1 MALGSVRPFRIS
13 LKIALAFALVL
24 ALPSVVIG
32 YQISGHR
39 NDDQAPALVRS
50 SQTDSPL
57 LLVYSDGSAAIPAS
71 GAAGNTQVFPE
82 GTYSFDPTTN
92 STGYRLHASSDVAS
106 LSQLALAGDGL
117 RLIGLS
123 WSDGRNGLHVFD
135 AFDGSLISSVDLGR
149 IDGGIHSLASVNGD
163 RIFVPVFAGTG
174 QTSSLV
180 SIDASTGERAWESPL
195 GDDAMTLGVD
205 LSPDGRAIF
214 ITGYSDRI
222 MVVDATSGSI
232 IDKIETPRLVE
243 SPYFSWWHEGV
254 FSPDGRHYYA
264 VNAFIETDSVAVAV
278 IDVANRRIVR
288 TEVVSF
294 RGDPS
299 ASGGLGQSVLGRLL
313 ALFCPANVAA
323 KVPPS
328 SGSVSLSPGGRRLYI
343 ANWNALIVID
353 PTTLKLVAVPIR
365 SEPRKPSINGV
376 VLDKDGSKAYVT
388 VGTQIHILDIAGD
401 EFVEIG
407 TLAAPAHATA
417 LE

>member
-1 MALGSVRPFRIS
+1 
-13 LKIALAFALVL
+13 
-24 ALPSVVIG
+24 
-32 YQISGHR
+32 
-39 NDDQAPALVRS
+39 
-50 SQTDSPL
+50 
-57 LLVYSDGSAAIPAS
+57 
-71 GAAGNTQVFPE
+71 
-82 GTYSFDPTTN
+82 
-92 STGYRLHASSDVAS
+92 
-106 LSQLALAGDGL
+106 
-117 RLIGLS
+117 
-123 WSDGRNGLHVFD
+123 
-135 AFDGSLISSVDLGR
+135 
-149 IDGGIHSLASVNGD
+149 
-163 RIFVPVFAGTG
+163 
-174 QTSSLV
+174 
-180 SIDASTGERAWESPL
+180 
-195 GDDAMTLGVD
+195 MTLGVD

-294 RGDPS
+294 REDPS

-313 ALFCPANVAA
+313 ALFRPANVAV
-323 KVPPS
+323 KGPPS
-328 SGSVSLSPGGRRLYI
+328 SGSVSLSPDGRRLYI